1 MRALLKGELAKQG
14 VVKHWVMD
22 RWKDII
28 GVKGQNREEDI
39 VSLRHVSS
47 ADNAHFMIDAY
58 ENLAAAIYATIHSGE
73 NVVAPSNNI

>member
-1 MRALLKGELAKQG
+1 VVAKQG
-14 VVKHWVMD
+14 VVNYWVKD

-58 ENLAAAIYATIHSGE
+58 ENLAAAIHATIHSGE